1 METIVV
7 HPENES
13 QLHALQLILNAFK
26 VPYEKEPRSDE
37 TAYLLSTEAN
47 KQWLNTAMKEAEN
60 GDGTEIKTE
69 DLWK

>member
-13 QLHALQLILNAFK
+13 QLQALQLILNAFK
-26 VPYEKEPRSDE
+26 VPYEKEPCNDDAE
-37 TAYLLSTEAN
+37 YLLSTEAN
-47 KQWLNTAMKEAEN
+47 KQWLNTAIKEAEN
-60 GDGTEIKTE
+60 GEGTEIKTG